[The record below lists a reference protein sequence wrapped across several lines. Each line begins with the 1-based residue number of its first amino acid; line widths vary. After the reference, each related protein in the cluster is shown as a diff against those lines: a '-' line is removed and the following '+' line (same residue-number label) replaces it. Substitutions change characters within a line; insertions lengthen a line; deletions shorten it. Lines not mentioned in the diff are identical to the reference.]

1 MGTHPIFES
10 DFDCLTEC
18 HLWKNGSRKISTPRL
33 VIRSAM
39 LSKWLLGLQKMRS
52 LLKNAS
58 ISFKNLISVWTILSR
73 MSFITE
79 YMVLLKLR
87 NPRARNVPK
96 RPQRSR
102 HQRHSMNYKDIREH
116 PEQSK
121 KKLMTDRTRTSG
133 SAKNAS
139 AWPINLKR
147 KNLKSG

>member
-39 LSKWLLGLQKMRS
+39 LSKWLLGLQKTRS
-52 LLKNAS
+52 LPKNAS
-58 ISFKNLISVWTILSR
+58 ISFKNSISVWTILSR
-73 MSFITE
+73 MSFLTE

-96 RPQRSR
+96 RPRRSR
-102 HQRHSMNYKDIREH
+102 HQREH

-133 SAKNAS
+133 SAKNARAS
-139 AWPINLKR
+139 PINPK
-147 KNLKSG
+147 